1 MKKKDK
7 YLMSDLMYTLKD
19 INHTEQNKYLNAVD
33 EVFGKIRFCLNNN
46 KFPLKGEIKHSTFKR
61 LTG

>member
-1 MKKKDK
+1 MLKKGFLAGGQVATSFAYNNKIINR
-7 YLMSDLMYTLKD
+7 YLKEADHVFSKIKICLK
-19 INHTEQNKYLNAVD
+19 N
-33 EVFGKIRFCLNNN
+33 G